1 VISLQAKLAVVFHG
15 LFPGLTSDLLSVVDR
30 LLPAPGGIGTRK
42 VKGKESTSALSPSL
56 LTILTERAAVRN
68 NEMVH

>member
-1 VISLQAKLAVVFHG
+1 V
-15 LFPGLTSDLLSVVDR
+15 TSDLLSVVDR

-42 VKGKESTSALSPSL
+42 MKGKDSASALSPSL